1 MAMKIAQ
8 NLAKMGMTMI
18 EFKNVAH
25 TYGSSI
31 SVEGIS
37 FHVKSHEV
45 VALLG
50 PSGCGKST
58 ILRLA
63 AGLERPSAGEIW
75 LEGRK
80 VADNKSITRPE
91 ERGIG
96 LVFQDYALYPHMTIL
111 DNVLFALGHKRSG
124 NLTAAEKQAR
134 AIDALK
140 KTHLD
145 NVYDAMPH
153 QLSGGQQ
160 QRVALARVLAPNPS
174 LILLDEPFSGLDN
187 RLKERIRDD
196 MLHMLHDLGTAV
208 ILVTHDSDEAMFMA
222 DRLMVMEHGTI
233 VQAGAPVDVF
243 CRPHSAFVAEFFG
256 EVNKITSTAKKG
268 VIDTPFGEYPAGDI
282 VDGTA
287 VTMIVRNDG
296 LIVDPRGDEADAV
309 VVETIMLGRYSIVHL
324 ELNWQPIGA
333 LHLHARMSG
342 MQWFEAGTE
351 VSLRLD
357 ASQVFL
363 FSENHSIPSETMLDN
378 ADKLT
383 N

>member
-1 MAMKIAQ
+1 MQMAMQ
-8 NLAKMGMTMI
+8 MGMTMI

-124 NLTAAEKQAR
+124 NLTAAEKQGAR
-134 AIDALK
+134 
-140 KTHLD
+140 H
-145 NVYDAMPH
+145 
-153 QLSGGQQ
+153 
-160 QRVALARVLAPNPS
+160 
-174 LILLDEPFSGLDN
+174 
-187 RLKERIRDD
+187 
-196 MLHMLHDLGTAV
+196 
-208 ILVTHDSDEAMFMA
+208 
-222 DRLMVMEHGTI
+222 
-233 VQAGAPVDVF
+233 
-243 CRPHSAFVAEFFG
+243 
-256 EVNKITSTAKKG
+256 
-268 VIDTPFGEYPAGDI
+268 
-282 VDGTA
+282 
-287 VTMIVRNDG
+287 
-296 LIVDPRGDEADAV
+296 
-309 VVETIMLGRYSIVHL
+309 
-324 ELNWQPIGA
+324 
-333 LHLHARMSG
+333 
-342 MQWFEAGTE
+342 
-351 VSLRLD
+351 
-357 ASQVFL
+357 
-363 FSENHSIPSETMLDN
+363 
-378 ADKLT
+378 
-383 N
+383 